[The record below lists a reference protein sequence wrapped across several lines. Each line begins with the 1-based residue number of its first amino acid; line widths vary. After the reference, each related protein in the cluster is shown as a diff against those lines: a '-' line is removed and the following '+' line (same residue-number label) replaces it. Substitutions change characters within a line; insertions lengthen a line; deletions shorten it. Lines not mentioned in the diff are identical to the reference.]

1 MRKKLWIMVSV
12 VLICALIFAAC
23 AERPSDKI
31 TVVFE
36 GNGGVTEENRTRVEL
51 SIEKG
56 AEFQVPTFHKD
67 GYIFVGWDTDLN
79 KLTDGC
85 VVKAQWIQGAAVT
98 FDTQG
103 GEMEEQDVFFG
114 IGENVGKLP
123 VPEKGEISPWN
134 NMREYRFKGWYL
146 NGSEIREGYTWN
158 SDKTQVTL
166 VAKWEK
172 AVKVVF
178 DSDGG
183 TDFGY
188 TYIYKNE
195 EMGLL
200 PTPEKGEVSAWNG
213 VREYKFL
220 VAIGP
225 AFRRFV
231 SPALS
236 WYMGLGLK
244 AEIDR
249 LTYLTDSN
257 IRDIYLSYL
266 VSTDIDF
273 GFRITADIHTSLRI
287 GVYLTRPL
295 FTLNQS
301 YSVRSG
307 EESESEYSFIQ
318 NIYPDMN
325 KEDKSTSIVGY
336 ISLGHT
342 YTDYLERIPYRYI
355 ITSREVGK
363 GILEP
368 MEEETE

>member
-1 MRKKLWIMVSV
+1 M
-12 VLICALIFAAC
+12 
-23 AERPSDKI
+23 
-31 TVVFE
+31 
-36 GNGGVTEENRTRVEL
+36 
-51 SIEKG
+51 
-56 AEFQVPTFHKD
+56 
-67 GYIFVGWDTDLN
+67 
-79 KLTDGC
+79 
-85 VVKAQWIQGAAVT
+85 
-98 FDTQG
+98 
-103 GEMEEQDVFFG
+103 
-114 IGENVGKLP
+114 
-123 VPEKGEISPWN
+123 
-134 NMREYRFKGWYL
+134 
-146 NGSEIREGYTWN
+146 
-158 SDKTQVTL
+158 
-166 VAKWEK
+166 
-172 AVKVVF
+172 
-178 DSDGG
+178 
-183 TDFGY
+183 
-188 TYIYKNE
+188 
-195 EMGLL
+195 
-200 PTPEKGEVSAWNG
+200 
-213 VREYKFL
+213 REYKFL

>member
-1 MRKKLWIMVSV
+1 MKKAFSYIVILLFLSTALHAALFSGYDFTFFDSV
-12 VLICALIFAAC
+12 AKSVAISDSERIGFDYTGYGYFGDMTTGIFL
-23 AERPSDKI
+23 RL
-31 TVVFE
+31 
-36 GNGGVTEENRTRVEL
+36 G
-51 SIEKG
+51 
-56 AEFQVPTFHKD
+56 
-67 GYIFVGWDTDLN
+67 
-79 KLTDGC
+79 
-85 VVKAQWIQGAAVT
+85 IQAPYSTLLYT
-98 FDTQG
+98 FD
-103 GEMEEQDVFFG
+103 DL
-114 IGENVGKLP
+114 IGKTNEPTKDTSAESGQTTFDENQL
-123 VPEKGEISPWN
+123 ESR
-134 NMREYRFKGWYL
+134 M
-146 NGSEIREGYTWN
+146 
-158 SDKTQVTL
+158 
-166 VAKWEK
+166 
-172 AVKVVF
+172 
-178 DSDGG
+178 
-183 TDFGY
+183 
-188 TYIYKNE
+188 
-195 EMGLL
+195 
-200 PTPEKGEVSAWNG
+200 
-213 VREYKFL
+213 REYKFL